1 MLKIVVQ
8 RIFHVSI
15 SVVEKVQASPYLRQ
29 YGKFGKTK
37 LYWKG
42 LSSKLENGEN
52 NNTVNEPFSPPKI
65 RSMTVP
71 HRIKAVNVK
80 PYILPEAG
88 EGYVFS
94 DPKKAPVFDTNDEIE
109 AGDSRKGRS
118 VVQRSVSDVGKGDD
132 GGVGCGAAKV
142 HFRYVEDIQDSPIVS
157 TSAVNSVSQPS
168 KGFKIKDKKAS
179 AGLDSSESPSKHR
192 RFGIQR
198 LLRKDKRK
206 SSSAVDSKEME
217 KAQGLDAK
225 HGIDSA
231 AAESCVER
239 EGEALKLSTLR
250 RRRSDGEAAGG
261 HDEATKKV
269 ARRRNSKL
277 KGFFR
282 AISMSN
288 VSEARRAS
296 AFEEEN
302 LCPGCQEKRDT
313 PRKAPSLERFNSLKD
328 ERDLLRGE
336 RDRAVEEWSEAAS
349 RWEQMLDD
357 MDALMAELMQV
368 SHRSFL
374 FNRGNHI
381 FTNTFLTWLM
391 MQDRVRCILNLEGTK
406 LQGQCFSVSTRT
418 DSCSG

>member
-1 MLKIVVQ
+1 MPKIFVQ

-15 SVVEKVQASPYLRQ
+15 SVLEKVQASPYLRQ

-37 LYWKG
+37 SFWKG

-52 NNTVNEPFSPPKI
+52 NNTVNEPLPPPKI
-65 RSMTVP
+65 KSMTVP

-94 DPKKAPVFDTNDEIE
+94 DPNETPVFDTNDESE
-109 AGDSRKGRS
+109 AGNSKKGRN
-118 VVQRSVSDVGKGDD
+118 VIQRSVSDVGRGDD
-132 GGVGCGAAKV
+132 GGAGCGAAKV
-142 HFRYVEDIQDSPIVS
+142 HYRYVEDIQDPPSVS
-157 TSAVNSVSQPS
+157 TSAVSSVSQAS
-168 KGFKIKDKKAS
+168 RGYKVKDKKAS

-206 SSSAVDSKEME
+206 SSSAVDRKEME
-217 KAQGLDAK
+217 KAQGLEAK
-225 HGIDSA
+225 HGVDSA
-231 AAESCVER
+231 AVASCVER
-239 EGEALKLSTLR
+239 ENETLKLSTVR
-250 RRRSDGEAAGG
+250 RRRSDGEASGV

-302 LCPGCQEKRDT
+302 LCAGCQEKRDT

-357 MDALMAELMQV
+357 MDALMAELIQV
-368 SHRSFL
+368 S
-374 FNRGNHI
+374 
-381 FTNTFLTWLM
+381 
-391 MQDRVRCILNLEGTK
+391 
-406 LQGQCFSVSTRT
+406 
-418 DSCSG
+418 